1 MSLSRHLMRRAVGN
15 RHGVVMQPQ
24 RAPVGQA
31 DVASIVHFGVPRV
44 VDAPWQSA
52 AGGVGRDVETAW
64 LAAVGETVERTAA
77 ALVQLPVLR
86 RRELAVGQRIDA
98 EEFALFTPQQ
108 RREPDFPY
116 GSLYDEDCP
125 YVEVFAL
132 DGSESRW
139 VPQPLVGLQD
149 PHRTGVSTSS
159 GLAAGESPAAALLR
173 GLQEVIERDAL
184 MTTWLHGLAG
194 RVLPTS
200 AASSAEIARLGG
212 EAVTIDLTPAYSPFP
227 VAAVMGGIPERGRW
241 RYSLGVACRETW
253 EAAAEKAY
261 LEWNQGVL
269 FASVY
274 SSHLALDELP
284 GPGELTSF
292 DQHAVYYTLHPDE
305 WARLPLWSRGG
316 IDESPDPGIGLRPMT
331 EAAPDPATSLGQV
344 VEAAAATLRSAG
356 IRLFHRD
363 LTTIDAIQAG
373 LHVVRVLSPDL
384 AAIYAHQ
391 RWPYLHKVDGFLP
404 SRYPGRA
411 GESRFPFLLPHPLG

>member
-44 VDAPWQSA
+44 TDAPWQSA

-77 ALVQLPVLR
+77 GLVRLPSRR
-86 RRELAVGQRIDA
+86 RRELPDEVRIDA
-98 EEFALFTPQQ
+98 GEFALFTPEQ
-108 RREPDFPY
+108 RREPGFPY
-116 GSLYDEDCP
+116 GPLYDDDCP
-125 YVEVFAL
+125 YVEVFEL
-132 DGSESRW
+132 GGDESRW
-139 VPQPLVGLQD
+139 VPQPLVSLQD

-159 GLAAGESPAAALLR
+159 GLAAGESCGEALLR
-173 GLQEVIERDAL
+173 GLQEAIERDAL
-184 MTTWLHGLAG
+184 MTSWLHGLGG
-194 RVLPTS
+194 RVVPTVP
-200 AASSAEIARLGG
+200 ALLAEVARLGG

-227 VAAVMGGIPERGRW
+227 VAAFMGGIAERGRW

-253 EAAAEKAY
+253 ESAAEKAY

-274 SSHLALDELP
+274 PRHIDLGGLP
-284 GPGELTSF
+284 GPDELTSF
-292 DQHAVYYTLHPDE
+292 DQHAMYYTAHPGE
-305 WARLPLWSRGG
+305 WEQLPLWSGR
-316 IDESPDPGIGLRPMT
+316 T
-331 EAAPDPATSLGQV
+331 EAGRWARPEGSDGDSGLATSTA
-344 VEAAAATLRSAG
+344 EAIGGASLALRSSG
-356 IRLFHRD
+356 IRVFYRE

-384 AAIYAHQ
+384 APIYAHQ
-391 RWPYLHKVDGFLP
+391 RWPYLHKVDGFLS
-404 SRYPGRA
+404 SRYPDRVP
-411 GESRFPFLLPHPLG
+411 ESRFPYLMPHPLG